1 MVIKLRVFTFKNDL
15 EAWRFG
21 GTYEAETGNPPI
33 KHSTFNNG
41 SLQAN
46 VKWLADKGWSEVKL
60 ARQVEDMSDYIKVSF
75 EMYVPVAGLDN
86 SGYLKPFFALNWEK
100 IGLGEFDTKVADA
113 ERVEIDGEEYI
124 KIEVSKEYEKRNE
137 KNELE
142 IGLVGSNL
150 DYEGPVYIDNVRLIK
165 KSYQ

>member
-15 EAWRFG
+15 EAWRFA

-100 IGLGEFDTKVADA
+100 IGLGEFEQKLLMQ
-113 ERVEIDGEEYI
+113 
-124 KIEVSKEYEKRNE
+124 KE
-137 KNELE
+137 
-142 IGLVGSNL
+142 
-150 DYEGPVYIDNVRLIK
+150 
-165 KSYQ
+165 